1 MKKEKAI
8 HIGKAL
14 KPLRLATGLSQ
25 EELAHRSKLDRSY
38 ISDLETNK
46 KSPSFATI
54 IMLANGLDMK
64 IEELVHEMGK
74 TIDFVRF
81 FEEEPE
87 K

>member
-8 HIGKAL
+8 YIGEGL
-14 KPLRLATGLSQ
+14 KKLRHATGWSQ
-25 EELAHRSKLDRSY
+25 EELAHRCKMDRSY
-38 ISDLETNK
+38 MGDLERNQ

-54 IMLANGLDMK
+54 IKLALGLGMK
-64 IEELVHEMGK
+64 PEDLVHELGK
-74 TIDFVRF
+74 TTDYARF